1 MIMLAAGVAAIAGAQ
16 GDREL
21 AESMVAA
28 WLNDGRAMV
37 WTSLGNAVLLAGV
50 VADLGLLEYA
60 SALRE
65 RLDPYRDRIA
75 ITGHV
80 GCLGPVALHL
90 AELDFLLGDGEQ
102 ADELLAHALEIAQRG
117 DGKPSILRCRLLAA
131 RMHPRR
137 TGPRRGAGADR
148 GAGQRARRGIGRQA
162 ARDLL
167 WSLSTLFQAL
177 QVGAKLSSNGGRDCW
192 CTARPGSPA
201 AGGAVADEH

>member
-1 MIMLAAGVAAIAGAQ
+1 MMALATEQGVLGEFIDTGGLPPTEWARLIVEEFTDNGVMIMLAAGVAAIAGAQ

-131 RMHPRR
+131 RMHPDA
-137 TGPRRGAGADR
+137 P
-148 GAGQRARRGIGRQA
+148 GRDEELAQIEVQASELGVESVAQA

-167 WSLSTLFQAL
+167 
-177 QVGAKLSSNGGRDCW
+177 G
-192 CTARPGSPA
+192 
-201 AGGAVADEH
+201 H